1 MSRGNH
7 GRFFIKS
14 GTPRSSENSLSV
26 SEKTPEISNK
36 TLSAILSGLELYGE
50 NENDAASN
58 KYRTTASPY
67 DIVVRINNLLD
78 LRTHG
83 WEILLGQ
90 HTKSIKSTTKGTG
103 ENGASVI
110 NEQKEGV
117 VVSVLGAY
125 NRGKSFLLNQ
135 LCNVSLPTGTLVHTE
150 GISITAG
157 RQNYTNIVFLD
168 TAGTD
173 TPVRNDE
180 IEYKRAREALL
191 REVVLHLSTFI
202 IIVVNRLRTTDQIY
216 INQILKY
223 YRNSPHKKTIIIVHN
238 LLDVE
243 KIPDVDKIIS
253 EEIQWIFG
261 AVQQKTQ
268 LSINGCMKDIIYFT
282 SKQFGG
288 TDIRHYILGRSGSE
302 ADKLW
307 NMQTI
312 DGIMN
317 FLQNTDNKRN
327 LDLINDMITFINHK
341 LSKLFVQNSTEQ
353 TPNLQLVQHNS
364 KPFIVL
370 SNRRDYEDLSQRP
383 YELKL
388 SEQLIYD
395 DAGYF
400 IRNESEYWQP
410 RYNLY
415 EDETKYLL
423 VLELPGFEK
432 GVLKPR
438 ISGNSITIENIRRD
452 LNTSMNN
459 PIIHQSDIPTGSF
472 KLNISFQQAIEERFT
487 AERNEGFINLTIL
500 KKRSTEYTEPV

>member
-1 MSRGNH
+1 MSGSNH
-7 GRFFIKS
+7 GRFLSKS
-14 GTPRSSENSLSV
+14 GTSRSPENSLSV
-26 SEKTPEISNK
+26 SGKTPEISNK
-36 TLSAILSGLELYGE
+36 TLSAILSGLKLSGE
-50 NENDAASN
+50 NENGAALN

-67 DIVVRINNLLD
+67 DIVVRINKLLD

-83 WEILLGQ
+83 WEILLGE
-90 HTKSIKSTTKGTG
+90 HTKSIRPTTKDTG
-103 ENGASVI
+103 ENSASVI

-135 LCNVSLPTGTLVHTE
+135 LCNVSLP
-150 GISITAG
+150 ITAG

-268 LSINGCMKDIIYFT
+268 LSINGCVKDIIYFT

-364 KPFIVL
+364 K
-370 SNRRDYEDLSQRP
+370 
-383 YELKL
+383 
-388 SEQLIYD
+388 
-395 DAGYF
+395 
-400 IRNESEYWQP
+400 
-410 RYNLY
+410 
-415 EDETKYLL
+415 
-423 VLELPGFEK
+423 
-432 GVLKPR
+432 
-438 ISGNSITIENIRRD
+438 
-452 LNTSMNN
+452 
-459 PIIHQSDIPTGSF
+459 
-472 KLNISFQQAIEERFT
+472 
-487 AERNEGFINLTIL
+487 
-500 KKRSTEYTEPV
+500 